1 MPAVE
6 VDADVTSKKRAT
18 EIRTVGIWYA
28 MIFGALFSAKLAISH
43 ELTLLRLLIVAVLS
57 LVGGLLFGYLFWLIY
72 GRKHQ

>member
-1 MPAVE
+1 
-6 VDADVTSKKRAT
+6 
-18 EIRTVGIWYA
+18 